1 MALPGETEAGSAG
14 KQPCPGIVRRA
25 HRDDDH
31 GRGNE
36 RLAPTLHPIGSKD
49 PDALKIPA
57 RRAASTLTRSVR
69 SPVLAEPA
77 QKMRLWIVGDGP
89 LRGELESFVRIHSLP
104 VRFLGFVN
112 QNEMPAVY
120 ASADCLVLPS
130 NGEETWGLVVNEAFA
145 CGLPAIVSGEA
156 GCAPELITEGR
167 TGWTM
172 RTPDADELAGLFR
185 KAAEEAPG
193 LPRENIEAVTESAG
207 YRAGTRLLLEVVQ
220 GLRGVPR

>member
-77 QKMRLWIVGDGP
+77 EELHLGHLLLGHLYFGRVGARIELGLDSQAA
-89 LRGELESFVRIHSLP
+89 LRGRGADQLHNHFVAH
-104 VRFLGFVN
+104 
-112 QNEMPAVY
+112 
-120 ASADCLVLPS
+120 
-130 NGEETWGLVVNEAFA
+130 
-145 CGLPAIVSGEA
+145 
-156 GCAPELITEGR
+156 
-167 TGWTM
+167 
-172 RTPDADELAGLFR
+172 
-185 KAAEEAPG
+185 
-193 LPRENIEAVTESAG
+193 
-207 YRAGTRLLLEVVQ
+207 
-220 GLRGVPR
+220 

>member
-77 QKMRLWIVGDGP
+77 QTQP
-89 LRGELESFVRIHSLP
+89 SLP
-104 VRFLGFVN
+104 DRSSPSAVKFLVN
-112 QNEMPAVY
+112 
-120 ASADCLVLPS
+120 ASMDR
-130 NGEETWGLVVNEAFA
+130 ET
-145 CGLPAIVSGEA
+145 
-156 GCAPELITEGR
+156 R
-167 TGWTM
+167 
-172 RTPDADELAGLFR
+172 
-185 KAAEEAPG
+185 
-193 LPRENIEAVTESAG
+193 
-207 YRAGTRLLLEVVQ
+207 
-220 GLRGVPR
+220 

>member
-77 QKMRLWIVGDGP
+77 Q
-89 LRGELESFVRIHSLP
+89 LRGDFYRRASLAKQ
-104 VRFLGFVN
+104 FDALC
-112 QNEMPAVY
+112 
-120 ASADCLVLPS
+120 D
-130 NGEETWGLVVNEAFA
+130 
-145 CGLPAIVSGEA
+145 SGI
-156 GCAPELITEGR
+156 G
-167 TGWTM
+167 
-172 RTPDADELAGLFR
+172 DA
-185 KAAEEAPG
+185 
-193 LPRENIEAVTESAG
+193 
-207 YRAGTRLLLEVVQ
+207 
-220 GLRGVPR
+220 

>member
-77 QKMRLWIVGDGP
+77 QLEWELKRQGVEIAQ
-89 LRGELESFVRIHSLP
+89 LREQKS
-104 VRFLGFVN
+104 
-112 QNEMPAVY
+112 
-120 ASADCLVLPS
+120 
-130 NGEETWGLVVNEAFA
+130 
-145 CGLPAIVSGEA
+145 
-156 GCAPELITEGR
+156 
-167 TGWTM
+167 
-172 RTPDADELAGLFR
+172 
-185 KAAEEAPG
+185 
-193 LPRENIEAVTESAG
+193 PRERPDSSG
-207 YRAGTRLLLEVVQ
+207 VQ
-220 GLRGVPR
+220 